1 MHLQLRKQVADV
13 TEKQRSAERE
23 REAAEQKVIEVIY
36 THNIVHHSTSLVG
49 SIIIVAD
56 EGRDSSKEPRG

>member
-1 MHLQLRKQVADV
+1 VHLQLRKQVADV

-36 THNIVHHSTSLVG
+36 TCMVHHSTSLVG
-49 SIIIVAD
+49 SIVAD